1 MSLQPKD
8 IQKVRKILGLTQ
20 NELARLSGV
29 SQSLI
34 AKVEAG
40 KMDPSFSKA
49 TAIFETLQKL
59 QLKNS
64 KRVKN
69 VMTKEVLFVGAES
82 TVGEVVKLM
91 YEHAISQMPVLSENE
106 VVGSVSE
113 KVLIEKLSKEESRSL
128 FIKKVKEVM
137 EPPFPTV
144 NEDTPID
151 LLIPMLNFYPAILVI
166 KGKSIAGIVTRAD
179 LLKPE

>member
-91 YEHAISQMPVLSENE
+91 YKHAISQMPVLSENE